1 MSRGNF
7 FGINIYKRQYLGVDI
22 YILIAQRQ
30 FWGQYFQAFMTG
42 GKFLG
47 QYFQAF
53 AKEGYYLES
62 IFESFMTRC
71 QYLGVNISKRLRRE
85 EASIWCQC
93 FQAFMLTGTV

>member
-7 FGINIYKRQYLGVDI
+7 FGINIYKNHYLGVDI

-62 IFESFMTRC
+62 IFQSFMTRC
-71 QYLGVNISKRLRRE
+71 QYLGSIFPDVHEERRPVFGANVFRRL
-85 EASIWCQC
+85 C
-93 FQAFMLTGTV
+93 